1 MSPIQIPINGT
12 ETSELVQ
19 TPEQQVLALFYRA
32 FNTRSMALMQ
42 TSWLQTNEVSM
53 DNPIGGIRRG
63 WAEIAGG
70 YDRIFTGQAEV
81 YVEFYDYTVHGSD
94 TVFFA
99 TGRER
104 GYFRTATESVELA
117 IRTTR
122 IFVNHDGNWK
132 QIHHHGSIDAPDLL
146 HRYQQ
151 AIRKP

>member
-1 MSPIQIPINGT
+1 MTTIEIPINGT
-12 ETSELVQ
+12 DAADLPQ
-19 TPEQQVLALFYRA
+19 TPERQALSLFYRA
-32 FNTRSMALMQ
+32 FNTRNMALMQ
-42 TSWLQTNEVSM
+42 QSWLPTEEVSM

-81 YVEFYDYTVHGSD
+81 YVEFFDYTIHGSD
-94 TVFFA
+94 TLFFA

-104 GYFRTATESVELA
+104 GYFRTATETIDLA

-122 IFVNHDGNWK
+122 IFMNRNGAWR
-132 QIHHHGSIDAPDLL
+132 QIHHHGSIESPDLL

-151 AIRKP
+151 AVRTP

>member
-1 MSPIQIPINGT
+1 
-12 ETSELVQ
+12 
-19 TPEQQVLALFYRA
+19 
-32 FNTRSMALMQ
+32 MAA
-42 TSWLQTNEVSM
+42 SWLQTDEISM
-53 DNPIGGIRRG
+53 DNPLGGIRRG
-63 WAEIAGG
+63 LADIGAG

-81 YVEFYDYTVHGSD
+81 YVEFYDYTIHGSD
-94 TVFFA
+94 TLFFA

-122 IFVNHDGNWK
+122 IFMNQAGIWK

-151 AIRKP
+151 AVSQP